1 LSSVFLRIFVKKYMK
16 KLIFF
21 FIPILFSSC
30 YKEFDEPESKKYF
43 IRCMAHHNWNQVN
56 ELGTGMGEA
65 SFGFKILDGY
75 NHLIWEKTGY
85 IQNQTLYFDA
95 VASSGQYLTMYI
107 SVTDVW
113 DYASATIEV
122 DGQLEGF
129 ISTNDQ
135 FINQNAGFYFKKI
148 DGKDFLVKEIKIP

>member
-1 LSSVFLRIFVKKYMK
+1 MTRLFIILLS
-16 KLIFF
+16 
-21 FIPILFSSC
+21 ILFTGC
-30 YKEFDEPESKKYF
+30 YKETDRPEPKKYY
-43 IRCMAHHNWNQVN
+43 ITCMAHHNWNQVN

-65 SFGFKILDGY
+65 SFGFTILDEY

-95 VASSGQYLTMYI
+95 IGSSGQYLTMYV

-113 DYASATIEV
+113 DYASATIEIN
-122 DGQLEGF
+122 GQLEGF

-135 FINQNAGFYFKKI
+135 FINQSAGFYFKNI
-148 DGKDFLVKEIKIP
+148 NGKEFLVKEIKLS